1 MKIPYTPIK
10 VIDTFLESPELWRE
24 FALRQEFTRD
34 NESPWP
40 GLRTKL
46 LTEINTDLFSSFAS
60 KLIKHCHGGG
70 GFTNLEVSF
79 ALVDETYKTGW
90 LHQDEPHYNIAGI
103 IFLNPYPEKSS
114 GTSFYH
120 MVKPAQESFTHLLQ
134 EEFATPVNERR
145 DYTED
150 KQRQRSY
157 FKKNMSVENEFNRCV
172 MFHPNEWHAADGF
185 FGSTL
190 HDSRL
195 TINFF
200 GTWK

>member
-79 ALVDETYKTGW
+79 ALVDET
-90 LHQDEPHYNIAGI
+90 
-103 IFLNPYPEKSS
+103 
-114 GTSFYH
+114 
-120 MVKPAQESFTHLLQ
+120 
-134 EEFATPVNERR
+134 
-145 DYTED
+145 
-150 KQRQRSY
+150 
-157 FKKNMSVENEFNRCV
+157 
-172 MFHPNEWHAADGF
+172 
-185 FGSTL
+185 
-190 HDSRL
+190 
-195 TINFF
+195 
-200 GTWK
+200 